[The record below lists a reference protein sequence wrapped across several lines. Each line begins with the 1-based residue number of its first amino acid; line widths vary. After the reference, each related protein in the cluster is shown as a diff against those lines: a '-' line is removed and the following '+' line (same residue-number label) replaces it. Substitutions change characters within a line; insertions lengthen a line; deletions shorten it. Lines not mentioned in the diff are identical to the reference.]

1 MAGRFS
7 KKKLGSQSSLRE
19 ANRANLL
26 DSIHKFGAMT
36 QVELAEI
43 MGVSTATISAL
54 VHQLVDEGQLE
65 THGTVRNR
73 RRAQLVTLAHHS
85 GLAAGVHITRRGL
98 RIVLCDDTRT
108 PYMEHHYPL
117 ARNHL
122 PDTTLDVA
130 ARMIRESLEQM
141 GTGVDE
147 LLAVGIALGAPVD
160 KRTHMLAVPGLLPG
174 WEDVDITAVFRRM
187 FGVPVSVDNDANMSA
202 FCEARVGAGNGVED
216 FVYVNASDGV
226 GAGIVRG
233 GEVHHGVT
241 GLAGEIGHI
250 QVDPLGAICQ
260 CGNRGCLNTIVDERR
275 LASLLSV
282 THGDLTLNDL
292 VLKANEGDPGCRRVI
307 ADAAVRIG
315 NVASTLCISVDPELV
330 VVGGELAQSGEVFL
344 DPFREA
350 LQRLL
355 FPDAL
360 TPIAVLEAKL
370 PKVNSALGAG
380 IMAMENVER
389 EALNGGR
396 SHKGKQ
402 GEDDVPS
409 VNVD

>member
-26 DSIHKFGAMT
+26 ESIHKFGAMT

-54 VHQLVDEGQLE
+54 VHQLSDEGQLE
-65 THGTVRNR
+65 THGTVRNG
-73 RRAQLVTLAHHS
+73 RRAQLVTLAHHN

-98 RIVLCDDTRT
+98 RVVLCDDTRS

-122 PDTTLDVA
+122 PDTTLDIA

-141 GTGVDE
+141 DAGADE
-147 LLAVGIALGAPVD
+147 LLAIGVALGAPVD
-160 KRTHMLAVPGLLPG
+160 KRTRMLAVAGLLPG
-174 WEDVDITAVFRRM
+174 WEDEDIAAAFREM
-187 FGVPVSVDNDANMSA
+187 FDVPVIVDNDANMSA
-202 FCEARVGAGNGVED
+202 FCEARVGAGSGIED

-260 CGNRGCLNTIVDERR
+260 CGNRGCLNTVVDEQR
-275 LASLLSV
+275 LTSLLAV

-292 VLKANEGDPGCRRVI
+292 VLKANDGDPGCRRVI

-330 VVGGELAQSGEVFL
+330 VVGGELAQAGEVFL

-370 PKVNSALGAG
+370 PKTNGALGAG
-380 IMAMENVER
+380 IMAMENEER

-396 SHKGKQ
+396 SQKGKQ
-402 GEDDVPS
+402 GEGDEPS
-409 VNVD
+409 VDVD